1 MKLSNIFKKE
11 TKSSSKVEV
20 QKLNRN
26 QLEKVIGGGDDIIT
40 DETNRTV
47 HTTVMGPAKGK

>member
-11 TKSSSKVEV
+11 VKSTSKISV
-20 QKLNRN
+20 QTLDKN
-26 QLEKVIGGGDDIIT
+26 QLEKVIGGV
-40 DETNRTV
+40 DEVLPETTNRSV